1 MRGSY
6 LPGNQLRRSRRQPRD
21 FAPISPLVNVNLSH
35 SAQNSGEALV
45 GIASEPVAGDPA
57 LARFFV
63 HSFGVDARD

>member
-1 MRGSY
+1 
-6 LPGNQLRRSRRQPRD
+6 
-21 FAPISPLVNVNLSH
+21 VNLSH